1 LSARPCVRL
10 CVDKRKQIQINP
22 RKKAC
27 ISLNSFGP
35 IEAFQWVTAN
45 PNEKILSRVTLW
57 RKYHKSRFSF
67 LRSRPRGTER
77 SAGLYPVSRNTFST
91 YSVFPQAN
99 AQKFQGARLLR
110 DAGLR
115 AAQDEAD
122 GGASLRLI
130 QLHLRGKSVER
141 PSNGPFTPFRN
152 PTSRPP
158 QNVSVSRRLAVERS
172 AVDGFAALQH
182 GDEVRDLASAR
193 LRGLR
198 CADSAAR
205 IATRR
210 LAMLS
215 PPAARP
221 CSGLHGNPAA
231 SR

>member
-1 LSARPCVRL
+1 LH
-10 CVDKRKQIQINP
+10 
-22 RKKAC
+22 
-27 ISLNSFGP
+27 SFGR
-35 IEAFQWVTAN
+35 IWTFQ
-45 PNEKILSRVTLW
+45 LVTLNPSKKNLFPCHTVA
-57 RKYHKSRFSF
+57 RRSQ
-67 LRSRPRGTER
+67 SRPLPGPTRWAGARRGFHPPNR
-77 SAGLYPVSRNTFST
+77 KLFST

-122 GGASLRLI
+122 GGASLRPI
-130 QLHLRGKSVER
+130 QLHLKGKSVER
-141 PSNGPFTPFRN
+141 PSNGPFTPFRD

-158 QNVSVSRRLAVERS
+158 QNVRVSRRLAVERS

-198 CADSAAR
+198 RADSAAR